1 MGEVKEPLVEA
12 RLPTKYGTFRIIAFP
27 GDNSDK
33 ENLAL
38 VMGKVEGEILIRI
51 HSECF
56 TGDVL
61 HSMRCD
67 CGEQLDLAMKKI
79 SKEGKGIIIY
89 LRQEGRGIGLVNKLK
104 AYNLQDDGMD
114 TVEANIALGFNA
126 EMRRYG
132 GAVEI
137 LENLGVK
144 EIKLMTNNPAK
155 VEDLEKAGF
164 KVKQIGHSAEPNKEN
179 KNYLRTKASKMN
191 HKLEIRD

>member
-1 MGEVKEPLVEA
+1 MGEVNEPLVEA

-27 GDNSDK
+27 GDSADK

-38 VMGKVEGEILIRI
+38 VMGEVEGEILIRI

-104 AYNLQDDGMD
+104 AYNLQDGGMD

-126 EMRRYG
+126 ELRRYE
-132 GAVEI
+132 GAVEM

-144 EIKLMTNNPAK
+144 KIKLMTNNPAK

-164 KVKQIGHSAEPNKEN
+164 KVRQIGHSAEPNDEN
-179 KNYLRTKASKMN
+179 KDYLRTKASKMN

>member
-1 MGEVKEPLVEA
+1 MSEIREPLVEA

-27 GDNSDK
+27 GDSADK

-38 VMGKVEGEILIRI
+38 VMGEVEGEILIRI

-126 EMRRYG
+126 EMRRYE

-144 EIKLMTNNPAK
+144 KIKLMTNNPAK

-164 KVKQIGHSAEPNKEN
+164 EVEQIGHSAEPNEEN
-179 KNYLRTKASKMN
+179 KDYLRTKASKMN
-191 HKLEIRD
+191 HKLEIMD

>member
-27 GDNSDK
+27 GDRSDK

-79 SKEGKGIIIY
+79 AKERKGLIIY

-126 EMRRYG
+126 ELRRYE

-144 EIKLMTNNPAK
+144 KIKLMTNNPAK

-164 KVKQIGHSAEPNKEN
+164 KVRQIGHSAEPNDEN
-179 KNYLRTKASKMN
+179 KDYLRTKASKMN

>member
-1 MGEVKEPLVEA
+1 MGKVRKSLVEA
-12 RLPTKYGTFRIIAFP
+12 RLPTKYGTFRIMAFP
-27 GDNSDK
+27 GDEPDK

-38 VMGKVEGEILIRI
+38 VMGEVEDKTLVRV

-67 CGEQLDLAMKKI
+67 CGEQLDLAIQKI
-79 SKEGKGIIIY
+79 ADEGRGIIIY

-126 EMRRYG
+126 ELRGYG
-132 GAVEI
+132 GAVDI
-137 LENLGVK
+137 LENLNVK
-144 EIKLMTNNPAK
+144 RIKLMTNNPSK
-155 VEDLEKAGF
+155 VEDLREAGF
-164 KVKQIGHSAEPNKEN
+164 EVEQIGLSTRPNKEN
-179 KNYLRTKASKMN
+179 MDYLRTKASKMK
-191 HKLEIRD
+191 HKLEFGS

>member
-1 MGEVKEPLVEA
+1 MEKDNDSLVEA
-12 RLPTKYGTFRIIAFP
+12 RLPTKFGNFRLIAFP
-27 GDNSDK
+27 GDSEDK

-38 VMGKVEGEILIRI
+38 IMGDADGNVLVRI

-79 SKEGKGIIIY
+79 AKEGNGVIIY

-126 EMRRYG
+126 ELRSYEE
-132 GAVEI
+132 AVGI
-137 LENLGVK
+137 LKNLGIGK
-144 EIKLMTNNPAK
+144 IKLMTNNPAK

-164 KVKQIGHSAEPNKEN
+164 EVKQIGHSAEPNDEN
-179 KNYLRTKASKMN
+179 KDYLRTKASKMN

>member
-126 EMRRYG
+126 EMRRYE

-144 EIKLMTNNPAK
+144 KIKLMTNNPAK

-164 KVKQIGHSAEPNKEN
+164 EVEQIGHSAEPNEEN
-179 KNYLRTKASKMN
+179 KDYLRTKASKMN

>member
-1 MGEVKEPLVEA
+1 MSELKEPLVEA

-27 GDNSDK
+27 GDRSDK

-79 SKEGKGIIIY
+79 AEEGKGIIIY

-126 EMRRYG
+126 EMRRYE
-132 GAVEI
+132 GAVDI
-137 LENLGVK
+137 LVNLGVK
-144 EIKLMTNNPAK
+144 KIKLMTNNPAK

-164 KVKQIGHSAEPNKEN
+164 EVRQISHSAEPNEEN
-179 KNYLRTKASKMN
+179 KDYLRTKASKMN

>member
-1 MGEVKEPLVEA
+1 MEKTNKSLVEA
-12 RLPTKYGTFRIIAFP
+12 RLPTKYGTFQIIAFP
-27 GDNSDK
+27 GDSKEK

-38 VMGKVEGEILIRI
+38 VMGEIEGRILVRV

-67 CGEQLDLAMKKI
+67 CGEQLDLAMKRI
-79 SKEGKGIIIY
+79 SEEGKGIIIY

-126 EMRRYG
+126 ELRGYQ
-132 GAVEI
+132 GAVDI
-137 LENLGVK
+137 LKNLGAEK
-144 EIKLMTNNPAK
+144 IKLMTNNPSK
-155 VEDLEKAGF
+155 VEDLENAGF
-164 KVKQIGHSAEPNKEN
+164 DVEELSHSSEPNKEN
-179 KNYLRTKASKMN
+179 KDYLETKASKMN
-191 HKLEIRD
+191 HKL

>member
-1 MGEVKEPLVEA
+1 MSEVKEPLVEA

-27 GDNSDK
+27 GDSVDK

-104 AYNLQDDGMD
+104 AYNLQDGGMD

-126 EMRRYG
+126 ELRRYE

-144 EIKLMTNNPAK
+144 KIKLMTNNPAK

-164 KVKQIGHSAEPNKEN
+164 KVRQIGHSAEPNDEN
-179 KNYLRTKASKMN
+179 KDYLRTKASKMN